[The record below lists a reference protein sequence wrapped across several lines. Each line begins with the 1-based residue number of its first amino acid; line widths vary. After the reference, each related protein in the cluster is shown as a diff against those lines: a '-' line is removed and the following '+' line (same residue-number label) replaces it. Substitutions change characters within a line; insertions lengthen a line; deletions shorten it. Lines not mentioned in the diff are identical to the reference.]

1 MQLHHPKN
9 IPQMIRI
16 LANDGIADDGKILLE
31 EAGYEVVTEKVAQ
44 EDLPR
49 ELPNYDAIIVRSAT
63 KVRKEL
69 IDQCP
74 RLKVIARAGVGL
86 DNIDHDYARSV
97 GKTVVNTPA
106 ASSQAVAELVF
117 THFFN
122 LARFIHQSNRQLP
135 AEGSDFKALKKSYA
149 KGIQLRGK
157 TLGIIGFGRIGR
169 QVARIGLAMGM
180 NILPVD
186 LQVESADLEIDLYG
200 ADHVKV
206 KVTVET
212 VEMNDMLAQADF
224 VTIHV
229 PSLKGA
235 LIGAEQLKM
244 MKSSAIIVNTA
255 RGGVIDEE
263 ALLSALDNG
272 EITGAG
278 LDVFVDEPNPDRR
291 LLEHPRMSV
300 SPHIGASTQE
310 AQQNIG
316 LELADQILAY
326 FGA

>member
-1 MQLHHPKN
+1 
-9 IPQMIRI
+9 MIRI

-69 IDQCP
+69 IDHCP

-86 DNIDHDYARSV
+86 DNIDHDYARSI
-97 GKTVVNTPA
+97 GKEVVNTPA

-122 LARFIHQSNRQLP
+122 LARFVHQSNRQLT
-135 AEGSDFKALKKSYA
+135 AEGADFKALKKSYA

-169 QVARIGLAMGM
+169 EVARIGLAMGM

-186 LQVESADLEIDLYG
+186 LAVESADLEIDFHG
-200 ADHVKV
+200 VDHLKIKV
-206 KVTVET
+206 KVET
-212 VEMNDMLAQADF
+212 VEMNEMLEKADF

-263 ALLSALDNG
+263 ALLAALDNG
-272 EITGAG
+272 EIAGAG
-278 LDVFVDEPNPDRR
+278 LDVFVNEPTPDPR
-291 LLEHPRMSV
+291 LLEHPRLSV

>member
-1 MQLHHPKN
+1 
-9 IPQMIRI
+9 MIRI

-86 DNIDHDYARSV
+86 DNIDHDYARSI
-97 GKTVVNTPA
+97 GRTVVNTPA

-122 LARFIHQSNRQLP
+122 LARFAHQSNRQLP

-157 TLGIIGFGRIGR
+157 TLGIIGFGRIGC

-186 LQVESADLEIDLYG
+186 LTVESADLEIDLYG
-200 ADHVKV
+200 ADQVKV

-212 VEMNDMLAQADF
+212 VEMNEMLAKADF

-263 ALLSALDNG
+263 ALLAALDNG
-272 EITGAG
+272 EIGGAG
-278 LDVFVDEPNPDRR
+278 LDVFVDEPKPDRR